1 MNLFDLQNQF
11 WRLDEQHSFSG
22 NEAKLYFFLLYLA
35 NRSFWPDWIEYAD
48 RKMVTNVNI
57 RLGSLKSSRIRLR
70 EVGLINFVVGGGL
83 FILTQKYTIIPFQKY
98 TILI

>member
-48 RKMVTNVNI
+48 RKMVTNCNKQILNRHFSVKLNRHI
-57 RLGSLKSSRIRLR
+57 KVETI
-70 EVGLINFVVGGGL
+70 GL
-83 FILTQKYTIIPFQKY
+83 
-98 TILI
+98 